1 MTESDFP
8 EVETFQTKLSKMDV
22 RKFHSVKNSLLE
34 PVLKMWKEDLPAIMK
49 ELNEKGFYDKN
60 KEKVSG
66 ELALAV
72 GCG

>member
-1 MTESDFP
+1 
-8 EVETFQTKLSKMDV
+8 MDV